1 MILFS
6 LIIVLLLEQ
15 LWPLPVERVV
25 LAPLRGLAAA
35 LAQRFNDGQE
45 GHGTLAWALLAGGG
59 TVSCALIDHWLPGL
73 LGGVFMVVALYFTLG
88 FRHEGHFFTDIH
100 LALRM
105 NDLARARVLL
115 GEWRGGQY
123 ENADADELARLTV
136 EQAVV
141 AAHRN
146 VFGVVF
152 WFALLAPFFGPAG
165 AVMYRLARF
174 LYDEWGRRGDEGFDR
189 FGAWARQAFLF
200 IDWLPAR
207 VTAILYA
214 LVGNFEDALLCWR
227 TQAVLWADRTAAVL
241 VASGAGALGVRLG
254 GGPAAG
260 EAATAES
267 PEVGVGDRAG
277 VDSMQGAVGLIWRA
291 LVVYLVVLALAGIAA
306 WVGD

>member
-1 MILFS
+1 MTLLS
-6 LIIVLLLEQ
+6 LIVVLLLEQ
-15 LWPLPVERVV
+15 LWPLPVERAV
-25 LAPLRGLAAA
+25 LGPLRECAAA
-35 LAQRFNDGQE
+35 LARRFNDGRE
-45 GHGTLAWALLAGGG
+45 GHGILAWALLVGGG
-59 TVSCALIDHWLPGL
+59 TALCALIDNWLPWL
-73 LGGVFMVVALYFTLG
+73 LSGAFTVAVLYLTLG

-105 NDLARARVLL
+105 NDPERARVLL
-115 GEWRGGQY
+115 AQWRGGQY
-123 ENADADELARLTV
+123 ENAGADELARRAI

-174 LYDEWGRRGDEGFDR
+174 LHDEWGRRGDEGFDR
-189 FGAWARQAFLF
+189 FGDWARQAFLL
-200 IDWLPAR
+200 IDWLPSR
-207 VTAILYA
+207 VTAVLYA
-214 LVGNFEDALLCWR
+214 FVGNFEDAVLCWR
-227 TQAVLWADRTAAVL
+227 TQAVLWADRAAAIL

-254 GGPAAG
+254 GGPGADDAA
-260 EAATAES
+260 EKN
-267 PEVGVGDRAG
+267 PEIGVGDKAG